1 MAIDLPPELSAKLQI
16 WRSKAA
22 AGTLTIEEARESI
35 IILRQAR
42 FAAATRVKETKSKAK
57 AAVRSADDLLKDL

>member
-1 MAIDLPPELSAKLQI
+1 MAIDLPLDLQAKLQL

-22 AGTLTIEEARESI
+22 AGALTIEEARESI

-42 FAAATRVKETKSKAK
+42 FAAATKAKETKSKAK
-57 AAVRSADDLLKDL
+57 AATRSADDLLKDL